1 MADVILYEK
10 GKDPLYKTWH
20 SQKRNMII
28 YVHQGEGSLVTR
40 EKSYPFK
47 GGSLAFVGIEKYH
60 YTMPEDT
67 DSYKRSKLFIDS
79 EGLFNV
85 LKLFGDKNRA
95 FGRFSH
101 GAVVFAESVGED
113 EKKVEEIFRELSET
127 ENDDEEL
134 KDARIYS
141 AALRLLMILLKKA
154 GSSSRDFKG
163 IHRAIEYINENITL
177 PLTVGEIASASHLSK
192 YHFCREFKK
201 NIGMTVMDYILKTRI
216 IMAEAMLKEE
226 DLSVTE
232 VAFACGFCGGS
243 HFSKVFKETVGVTP
257 LDYRRGRT
265 SEKFFEN
272 K

>member
-1 MADVILYEK
+1 MAELILYEK

-20 SQKRNMII
+20 STKKNMII
-28 YVHQGEGSLVTR
+28 YVHEGEGSLVTR

-67 DSYKRSKLFIDS
+67 DNYQRSKLFIDS
-79 EGLFNV
+79 DDLFDI
-85 LKLFGDKNRA
+85 LKLFGGKNEV

-113 EKKVEEIFRELSET
+113 EKKVEEIFAEL
-127 ENDDEEL
+127 DEKEDADEL
-134 KDARIYS
+134 KDAKILC
-141 AALRLLMILLKKA
+141 AAFRLFMILLKRT

-163 IHRAIEYINENITL
+163 IHRAIEYINKNITL
-177 PLTVGEIASASHLSK
+177 PLTIEQIASASHISK

-201 NIGMTVMDYILKTRI
+201 HIGITVMDYILKTRI

-226 DLSVTE
+226 LSMTE
-232 VAFACGFCGGS
+232 IALACGFCSGS
-243 HFSKVFKETVGVTP
+243 HFSRVFKEAVGMTP
-257 LDYRRGRT
+257 LQYRK
-265 SEKFFEN
+265 SK
-272 K
+272 